1 MAIYMVVLNRRN
13 IFYNFDVMPTTTVIH
28 FLLGVGLVVTV
39 LIVMVLGIVSKNIQ
53 EDPGR
58 NVGKFFTIRRVHENM
73 ARCVYVMTKGQMVLG
88 WWIYEGGFAL
98 LIGLLFGWYF
108 VVGVLMLV
116 LEVSY
121 KKHILFFKRNF
132 RQELPQSSTHN

>member
-1 MAIYMVVLNRRN
+1 M
-13 IFYNFDVMPTTTVIH
+13 
-28 FLLGVGLVVTV
+28 VTV